1 MNDPGSILLEE
12 ARVLRHEAH
21 PGSQFIL
28 ELHAPRI
35 AARAQP
41 GQFVHLRCAPGLPM
55 RRPLSLL
62 GADAASGQLSLLYKV
77 VGEGTRL
84 LAQRQQGEAL
94 SLMGPIGQP
103 FAPPSADSDC
113 LFIGGGVGIPPML
126 YLAQSLAR
134 AGRDLRG
141 SLLLMGSEAPAP
153 FSLSAARTSAPG
165 IAVEVN
171 LTLPDIEALGLP
183 ARLASLQARPGWHRG
198 YVTELASDWLVARPT
213 RAVQLYACGPEPMLR
228 ACAQLAAR
236 LGLTAQ
242 LSLEEHMACAVG
254 GCAGCTVRIMTPQG
268 PAMKRVCVDGPVFE
282 AAAVYPEFFAAAA

>member
-1 MNDPGSILLEE
+1 MSAGSILLED
-12 ARVLRHEAH
+12 ARVLRHAAH
-21 PGSQFIL
+21 PGAQHIL
-28 ELHAPRI
+28 ELAAPRI
-35 AARAQP
+35 AARARP

-62 GADAASGQLSLLYKV
+62 GTDAASGVIRLLYKV

-84 LAQRQQGEAL
+84 LAQRQPGESL

-103 FAPPSADSDC
+103 FGLPEAGSDC
-113 LFIGGGVGIPPML
+113 LLIGGGVGIPPLL
-126 YLAQSLAR
+126 YLAQALA
-134 AGRDLRG
+134 AGGHDLHA

-153 FSLSAARTSAPG
+153 FALTAARLPVPG
-165 IAVEVN
+165 LAAAIDQ
-171 LTLPDIEALGLP
+171 TLPEMEALGLP

-198 YVTELASDWLVARPT
+198 YVTELAAAWLAARRSRPV
-213 RAVQLYACGPEPMLR
+213 RLYACGPEPMLR
-228 ACAQLAAR
+228 ACAALAAR
-236 LGLTAQ
+236 HGLSAQ

-254 GCAGCTVRIMTPQG
+254 GCAGCTVRVATAQG